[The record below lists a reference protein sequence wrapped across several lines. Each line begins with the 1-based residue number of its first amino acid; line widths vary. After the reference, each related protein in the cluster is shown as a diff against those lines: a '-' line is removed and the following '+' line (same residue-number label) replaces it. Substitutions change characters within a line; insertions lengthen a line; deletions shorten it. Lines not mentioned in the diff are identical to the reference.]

1 MSISSRS
8 GILNT
13 SPLGIAAALGYFSR
27 RFISAKANGETV
39 YHLLWDA
46 VDTRLLMA
54 SQRFPLSSFCLHRLM
69 SGQPPPYCAIVGSWS
84 RCRGRGTSSFLRRY
98 KPHGKYPKVFA
109 AEVVLS
115 VIFYSQLSAVSIPE
129 RSQEAAPS
137 TDERIQYLGVLC
149 SYLTLFLTNPK
160 KDSSAGV
167 IGEPVAASNGSRDSN
182 GRGPFGALP
191 KELSSEIN

>member
-1 MSISSRS
+1 MYAIHCSLLPSWDCRRP
-8 GILNT
+8 GIL
-13 SPLGIAAALGYFSR
+13 FS
-27 RFISAKANGETV
+27 KV

-84 RCRGRGTSSFLRRY
+84 RF
-98 KPHGKYPKVFA
+98 
-109 AEVVLS
+109 
-115 VIFYSQLSAVSIPE
+115 SIPE

-137 TDERIQYLGVLC
+137 TDEMIQYLGVLC

-191 KELSSEIN
+191 KEFSSEIN